1 MAADKQHP
9 SSELLIAS
17 GATRTSGGFRPDGRP
32 RQGLIT
38 GHLFKLIRESAG
50 LTQET
55 LAEHLGV
62 DANTVQ
68 GWESGRRSL
77 TGTRVATLVQ
87 VRHRL
92 RQLGADPR
100 LLSALDDA
108 AEADYVLAY
117 ALGTEPDKSQ
127 PAAHPLACWVPK
139 SSFAYMLAWPF
150 TGQRPIA
157 LEPQALRSRR
167 GPVAQAPALTAEE
180 RMRFFQH
187 LRVTA
192 ERSYAD
198 HELDETGGTL
208 LRRNVYY
215 SLSWNQSSETTAWLR
230 ELEQRE
236 VRRLGRFDTWSPS
249 WTAVRSLVVA
259 HARQGD
265 KEPLRHFIRTALSS
279 DACQAANLNYWAVW
293 IGETTQTY
301 SSDEFMAGDLGAWSG
316 MALLRRFAD
325 SLVSTESLFDL
336 YVHSLWALLE
346 RRGRLLDT
354 DPSLLGPWPT
364 EARCSSMRATCQ
376 GSRAGSWSRFT
387 MASGCYRSRYR
398 ASSHERGRADAR
410 ARAGGPD
417 QLPVR
422 DGPAQAVQAHRLVDR
437 RHRQP

>member
-17 GATRTSGGFRPDGRP
+17 GATRTSGGFRPNGRP

-38 GHLFKLIRESAG
+38 GYVFKLIREYAG

-92 RQLGADPR
+92 RQVGADPR

-117 ALGTEPDKSQ
+117 ALETEPDKSQ

-157 LEPQALRSRR
+157 LEHQAVRSRS
-167 GPVAQAPALTAEE
+167 GPVAQTPALTAEE

-192 ERSYAD
+192 ERSHAD
-198 HELDETGGTL
+198 RELDETGGIL

-236 VRRLGRFDTWSPS
+236 ARRLGRFDTWSPS

-259 HARQGD
+259 RARQGD

-279 DACQAANLNYWAVW
+279 DACQAANLNYWAYW
-293 IGETTQTY
+293 IGETTETY

-325 SLVSTESLFDL
+325 NLDSTESLFDL

-354 DPSLLGPWPT
+354 NPQLAQVLADRGEMLLDEGDLSGQSRRELEQVHYGVRLLQKSLPRVVT
-364 EARCSSMRATCQ
+364 
-376 GSRAGSWSRFT
+376 
-387 MASGCYRSRYR
+387 
-398 ASSHERGRADAR
+398 
-410 ARAGGPD
+410 
-417 QLPVR
+417 
-422 DGPAQAVQAHRLVDR
+422 
-437 RHRQP
+437 

>member
-17 GATRTSGGFRPDGRP
+17 GATRTSGGFRPNGRP

-38 GHLFKLIRESAG
+38 GYLFKLIRESAG

-92 RQLGADPR
+92 RQVGADPR

-127 PAAHPLACWVPK
+127 PAAHPLARWVPK

-157 LEPQALRSRR
+157 LEHQAVRSRS
-167 GPVAQAPALTAEE
+167 GPVAQTPALTAEE

-192 ERSYAD
+192 ERSHAD
-198 HELDETGGTL
+198 RELDETGGTL

-259 HARQGD
+259 RARQGD

-279 DACQAANLNYWAVW
+279 DACQAANLNYWAYW
-293 IGETTQTY
+293 IGETTETY

-325 SLVSTESLFDL
+325 NLDSTESLFDL

-354 DPSLLGPWPT
+354 NPQLAQVLADRGEMLLDEGDLSGQSRRELEQVHYGVRLLQKSLPRVVT
-364 EARCSSMRATCQ
+364 
-376 GSRAGSWSRFT
+376 
-387 MASGCYRSRYR
+387 
-398 ASSHERGRADAR
+398 
-410 ARAGGPD
+410 
-417 QLPVR
+417 
-422 DGPAQAVQAHRLVDR
+422 
-437 RHRQP
+437 

>member
-1 MAADKQHP
+1 MAAHKQHP
-9 SSELLIAS
+9 SSALVAAS
-17 GATRTSGGFRPDGRP
+17 GAGRTSGGFRSDGRP

-38 GHLFKLIRESAG
+38 GYLFKLIREYAG

-77 TGTRVATLVQ
+77 TATRVATLVQ

-100 LLSALDDA
+100 LVSALDDA

-117 ALGTEPDKSQ
+117 ALGTEPDRSQ

-157 LEPQALRSRR
+157 LEHQALRSRR

-192 ERSYAD
+192 ERSHAD
-198 HELDETGGTL
+198 RELDETRGTL

-215 SLSWNQSSETTAWLR
+215 SLSWNQSNETTAWLR
-230 ELEQRE
+230 ELGQRE
-236 VRRLGRFDTWSPS
+236 ARRLGRFDTWSPS

-259 HARQGD
+259 RARQGD

-279 DACQAANLNYWAVW
+279 DACQAANLNYWAYW
-293 IGETTQTY
+293 IGETTETY
-301 SSDEFMAGDLGAWSG
+301 NSDEFMAGDLGPWPG

-325 SLVSTESLFDL
+325 NLAATEPLLDL

-354 DPSLLGPWPT
+354 DPQL
-364 EARCSSMRATCQ
+364 
-376 GSRAGSWSRFT
+376 
-387 MASGCYRSRYR
+387 
-398 ASSHERGRADAR
+398 AR
-410 ARAGGPD
+410 A
-417 QLPVR
+417 L
-422 DGPAQAVQAHRLVDR
+422 AHRGEMLLDEGDLSGQSR
-437 RHRQP
+437 RELERVHYGVRLLQKSLPRVVT

>member
-38 GHLFKLIRESAG
+38 GYLFKLIRESAG

-92 RQLGADPR
+92 RQVGADPR

-117 ALGTEPDKSQ
+117 ALETEPDKSQ

-157 LEPQALRSRR
+157 LEHQAVRSRS
-167 GPVAQAPALTAEE
+167 GPVAQTPALTAEE

-192 ERSYAD
+192 ERSHAD
-198 HELDETGGTL
+198 RELDETGGTL
-208 LRRNVYY
+208 IRRNVYY

-236 VRRLGRFDTWSPS
+236 ARRLGRFDTWSPS

-259 HARQGD
+259 RARQGD

-279 DACQAANLNYWAVW
+279 DACQAANLNYWAYW
-293 IGETTQTY
+293 IGETTETY

-325 SLVSTESLFDL
+325 NLDSTESLFDL

-354 DPSLLGPWPT
+354 NPQLAQVLADQGEMLLDEGDLSGQSRRELEQVHYGIRLLQKSLPRVVT
-364 EARCSSMRATCQ
+364 
-376 GSRAGSWSRFT
+376 
-387 MASGCYRSRYR
+387 
-398 ASSHERGRADAR
+398 
-410 ARAGGPD
+410 
-417 QLPVR
+417 
-422 DGPAQAVQAHRLVDR
+422 
-437 RHRQP
+437 

>member
-9 SSELLIAS
+9 NSALVPAS
-17 GATRTSGGFRPDGRP
+17 RARPTSGGFRSDRQL

-38 GHLFKLIRESAG
+38 GYLLKLIRESAG

-62 DANTVQ
+62 DTNTVQ

-87 VRHRL
+87 LRHRL

-117 ALGTEPDKSQ
+117 ALGTEPDKSH

-139 SSFAYMLAWPF
+139 SSFAYMLAWPL

-157 LEPQALRSRR
+157 LEHQTLRSRR
-167 GPVAQAPALTAEE
+167 GPVAEAPALTADE
-180 RMRFFQH
+180 RMHFFQH
-187 LRVTA
+187 LRVMA
-192 ERSYAD
+192 ERSHTD
-198 HELDETGGTL
+198 RELHETGGTL

-215 SLSWNQSSETTAWLR
+215 SLSWNQSNETTAWLR

-236 VRRLGRFDTWSPS
+236 AVRLARFDTWSPS

-259 HARQGD
+259 RARKGD
-265 KEPLRHFIRTALSS
+265 NEPLRHFIRTALSS
-279 DACQAANLNYWAVW
+279 DACQAANLNYWAYW
-293 IGETTQTY
+293 IGETTETY
-301 SSDEFMAGDLGAWSG
+301 SSDEFMAGDLGPWLG

-325 SLVSTESLFDL
+325 NLAAAEPLIDL

-346 RRGRLLDT
+346 RRGRLLDA
-354 DPSLLGPWPT
+354 DPQLARALADRGEMLLG
-364 EARCSSMRATCQ
+364 EGDLSGQ
-376 GSRAGSWSRFT
+376 SRRELEQVHYGVRLLQKS
-387 MASGCYRSRYR
+387 
-398 ASSHERGRADAR
+398 
-410 ARAGGPD
+410 
-417 QLPVR
+417 LPRV
-422 DGPAQAVQAHRLVDR
+422 VT
-437 RHRQP
+437 

>member
-17 GATRTSGGFRPDGRP
+17 GATRTSGGFRPNGRP

-38 GHLFKLIRESAG
+38 GYVFKLIREYAG

-92 RQLGADPR
+92 RQVGADPR

-127 PAAHPLACWVPK
+127 TAAHPLACWVPK

-157 LEPQALRSRR
+157 FEHQALRSRR

-192 ERSYAD
+192 ERSHAD
-198 HELDETGGTL
+198 RELDETGGIL

-236 VRRLGRFDTWSPS
+236 ARRLGRFDTWSPS

-259 HARQGD
+259 RARQGD

-279 DACQAANLNYWAVW
+279 DACQAANLNYWAYW
-293 IGETTQTY
+293 IGETTETY

-325 SLVSTESLFDL
+325 NLDSTESLFDL

-354 DPSLLGPWPT
+354 NPQLAQVLADRGEMLLDEGDLSGQSRRELEQVHYGVRLLQKSLPRVVT
-364 EARCSSMRATCQ
+364 
-376 GSRAGSWSRFT
+376 
-387 MASGCYRSRYR
+387 
-398 ASSHERGRADAR
+398 
-410 ARAGGPD
+410 
-417 QLPVR
+417 
-422 DGPAQAVQAHRLVDR
+422 
-437 RHRQP
+437 

>member
-17 GATRTSGGFRPDGRP
+17 GATRTSGGFRPNGRP

-38 GHLFKLIRESAG
+38 GYLFKLIREYAG

-92 RQLGADPR
+92 RQVGADPR

-157 LEPQALRSRR
+157 LEHQAVRSRS
-167 GPVAQAPALTAEE
+167 GPVAQTPALTAEE

-192 ERSYAD
+192 ERSHAD
-198 HELDETGGTL
+198 RELDETGGIL

-236 VRRLGRFDTWSPS
+236 ARRLGRFDTWSPS

-259 HARQGD
+259 RARQGD

-279 DACQAANLNYWAVW
+279 DACQAANLNYWAYW
-293 IGETTQTY
+293 IGETSETY
-301 SSDEFMAGDLGAWSG
+301 SSDEFMAGDLGPWSG

-325 SLVSTESLFDL
+325 NLDSTESLFDL

-354 DPSLLGPWPT
+354 NPQLAQVLADRGEMLLDEGDLSGQSRRELEQVHYGVRLLQKSLPRVVT
-364 EARCSSMRATCQ
+364 
-376 GSRAGSWSRFT
+376 
-387 MASGCYRSRYR
+387 
-398 ASSHERGRADAR
+398 
-410 ARAGGPD
+410 
-417 QLPVR
+417 
-422 DGPAQAVQAHRLVDR
+422 
-437 RHRQP
+437 

>member
-38 GHLFKLIRESAG
+38 GYLFKLIRESAG

-92 RQLGADPR
+92 RQVGADPR

-117 ALGTEPDKSQ
+117 ALETEPDKSQ

-157 LEPQALRSRR
+157 LEHQAVRSRS
-167 GPVAQAPALTAEE
+167 GPVAQTPALTAEE

-192 ERSYAD
+192 ERSHAD
-198 HELDETGGTL
+198 RELDETGGTL

-236 VRRLGRFDTWSPS
+236 ARRLGRFDTWSPS

-259 HARQGD
+259 RARQGD

-279 DACQAANLNYWAVW
+279 DACQAANLNYWAYW
-293 IGETTQTY
+293 IGETTETY

-325 SLVSTESLFDL
+325 NLDSTESLFDL

-354 DPSLLGPWPT
+354 NPQLAQVLADRGEMLLDEGDLSGQSRRELEQVHYGIRLLQKSLPRVVT
-364 EARCSSMRATCQ
+364 
-376 GSRAGSWSRFT
+376 
-387 MASGCYRSRYR
+387 
-398 ASSHERGRADAR
+398 
-410 ARAGGPD
+410 
-417 QLPVR
+417 
-422 DGPAQAVQAHRLVDR
+422 
-437 RHRQP
+437 

>member
-17 GATRTSGGFRPDGRP
+17 GATRTSSGFRPDGRP
-32 RQGLIT
+32 RQGLMT
-38 GHLFKLIRESAG
+38 GYLFKLIREYAG

-167 GPVAQAPALTAEE
+167 GPVAHAPALTADE

-187 LRVTA
+187 LRSTA
-192 ERSYAD
+192 ERSHAD
-198 HELDETGGTL
+198 RELDKTGGTL
-208 LRRNVYY
+208 LRRNIYY
-215 SLSWNQSSETTAWLR
+215 SLSWNPSNETTAWLR

-259 HARQGD
+259 RARNGD
-265 KEPLRHFIRTALSS
+265 NEPLRHFIRTALSS
-279 DACQAANLNYWAVW
+279 DACQAANLNYWAYW
-293 IGETTQTY
+293 IGETTETY
-301 SSDEFMAGDLGAWSG
+301 SSDEFMAGDLGPWPG
-316 MALLRRFAD
+316 TALLRRFAD
-325 SLVSTESLFDL
+325 NLAATEPLVDL

-346 RRGRLLDT
+346 RRGRLLDS
-354 DPSLLGPWPT
+354 DPQL
-364 EARCSSMRATCQ
+364 
-376 GSRAGSWSRFT
+376 
-387 MASGCYRSRYR
+387 
-398 ASSHERGRADAR
+398 AR
-410 ARAGGPD
+410 ALADRGEMLLDEGNLSG
-417 QLPVR
+417 QSRRELEQVHYGVRLLQKSLPRV
-422 DGPAQAVQAHRLVDR
+422 VT
-437 RHRQP
+437 